1 MAKYKV
7 EVTTGDM
14 DYAGTWDRIYV
25 TLIGTKGQSER
36 TELNSFGINFNAGA
50 VETFTVTTP
59 FSLGRILLLKLE
71 KDFKIFLP
79 ENMWFCSKI
88 VVTTP
93 EGDVILFPCHS
104 WMYNGDVIEI
114 RGGRAMKIFEDDHQ
128 LLNEHRKNELLL
140 KRLIFQFESVVKGL
154 PHFSTINDV
163 ARVPVN
169 LCLSTSKLS
178 ETQDVQRKTIFEFI
192 LKGMLRSTKRWEN
205 IDDLKKIF
213 WHHKTQ
219 ISDYVAEHWK
229 EDEFYGFQFLNGA
242 NPNPIKRC
250 SELPPNFAVTEEMM
264 KPFLEEGTTLQN
276 EMEKGNIL
284 IVDKKIMEG
293 IPTRVIDGE
302 PVFVAS
308 GFCLFYVTPEGK
320 LRPIAIQLRQQPSE
334 TNPIFLPSDSET
346 DWLLA
351 KLFFKS
357 ADLLHHQPVYHQ
369 LNTHFVGESFNLS
382 TMRNLPEIHPIYKL
396 LIPHF
401 RYSLY
406 SNVNGRGVLF
416 SPKGPLTKSSLGY
429 DGLLE
434 IMRRGLKEVTYTSLC
449 LPDNMAARGLES
461 VPNFYYRDDGLKLW
475 DIVNR
480 FVKAVIEYYYPSDDD
495 VQNDSELQ
503 TWIGEIFTHGFL
515 GNKASGI
522 PESFNTAE
530 EVIKFIT
537 MIIFNSSGQHATAN
551 HSQFDYY
558 TWTPNGTLLLV
569 TPPPTTKGQ
578 SNMKSILDSF
588 PNIGDTVIF
597 ALTVLTVSTKY
608 TDFVPMGSYPEERF
622 DEPVPKQIIKDFQA
636 ELKQLS
642 ETIDAR
648 NSRLEVPYN
657 YFNPSQIENSINV

>member
-114 RGGRAMKIFEDDHQ
+114 RGGRGQ
-128 LLNEHRKNELLL
+128 LKLPFMSIDTIRCRGLFRSQWVRLIYLCILFSVTFLLL
-140 KRLIFQFESVVKGL
+140 RDNSLRF
-154 PHFSTINDV
+154 
-163 ARVPVN
+163 
-169 LCLSTSKLS
+169 SKLCAFFNIHY
-178 ETQDVQRKTIFEFI
+178 RIFEFI

-515 GNKASGI
+515 GNKAS
-522 PESFNTAE
+522 ESFNTAE

-597 ALTVLTVSTKY
+597 ALTVLTV
-608 TDFVPMGSYPEERF
+608 PMGSYPEERF